1 MCSGHTPIFLGGGG
15 DGRHFIIELKFRH
28 MKHLMILLPLV

>member
-1 MCSGHTPIFLGGGG
+1 MGTPLFGGGG
-15 DGRHFIIELKFRH
+15 GESDGLHFIIELKFRH